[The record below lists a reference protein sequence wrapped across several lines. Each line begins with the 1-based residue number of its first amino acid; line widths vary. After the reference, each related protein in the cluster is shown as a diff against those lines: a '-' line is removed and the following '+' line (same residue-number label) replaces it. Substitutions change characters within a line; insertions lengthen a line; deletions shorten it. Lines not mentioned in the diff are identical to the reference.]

1 MFICMLKKLYNNN
14 NNVFMHIWY
23 VFQNLTS
30 IKADRVYLRVP
41 VENRLNGCFGFEVA
55 RSTFSL
61 GYFDHYCW
69 YDLVMVFIINVM
81 ITARYPHSNG
91 MLLIS
96 DVNEHWTYHVKKISP
111 LENFLTKTIFESC
124 ICSIGCLNSKQVKT
138 KIHSLLA
145 VASLIILKHEIEH
158 LIGPPHITVLI
169 FLMLA
174 LNYFNLVEKR
184 L

>member
-1 MFICMLKKLYNNN
+1 MLKKLYNNN

-55 RSTFSL
+55 RSTFHWVIL
-61 GYFDHYCW
+61 IIIAV

-81 ITARYPHSNG
+81 TTARYSHING

-96 DVNEHWTYHVKKISP
+96 DVNEH
-111 LENFLTKTIFESC
+111 
-124 ICSIGCLNSKQVKT
+124 
-138 KIHSLLA
+138 
-145 VASLIILKHEIEH
+145 
-158 LIGPPHITVLI
+158 
-169 FLMLA
+169 
-174 LNYFNLVEKR
+174 
-184 L
+184 